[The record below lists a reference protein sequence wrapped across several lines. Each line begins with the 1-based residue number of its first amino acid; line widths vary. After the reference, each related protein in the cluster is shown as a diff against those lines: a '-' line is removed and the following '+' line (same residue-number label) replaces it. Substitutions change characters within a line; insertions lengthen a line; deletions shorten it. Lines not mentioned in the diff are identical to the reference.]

1 MYLIP
6 RRALLR
12 ALHVL
17 AITHAPYV
25 LSSGNECAEL
35 TLPQGLM
42 TDECIGKALIQTS
55 VQRLTGHGTMPLVH
69 QQGLSPLCWNI
80 CYQS

>member
-1 MYLIP
+1 MHLI
-6 RRALLR
+6 RRVLLR

-17 AITHAPYV
+17 AIPHAFYV

-35 TLPQGLM
+35 TLPHRLM
-42 TDECIGKALIQTS
+42 TGECIGKALIQTS
-55 VQRLTGHGTMPLVH
+55 AQCRTGHGAMPLVH